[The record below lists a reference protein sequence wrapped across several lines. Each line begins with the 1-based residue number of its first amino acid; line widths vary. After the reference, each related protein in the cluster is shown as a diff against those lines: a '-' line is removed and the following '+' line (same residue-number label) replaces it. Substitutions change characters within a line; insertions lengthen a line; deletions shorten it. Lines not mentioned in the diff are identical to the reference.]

1 MSGRK
6 HTAPNNAVWADQVAH
21 AYSQITS
28 STPPV
33 PPGAAMVSCFV
44 PIRTHHHEIG
54 GKISLVITDSAF
66 TTRQS
71 TEDKAG
77 AHSLIKQTISF
88 FSARF
93 IFRQYSTSL
102 EQAKQLMALPG

>member
-6 HTAPNNAVWADQVAH
+6 HTAPNNAVWADQVTH

-33 PPGAAMVSCFV
+33 PPEAAMDSCFV
-44 PIRTHHHEIG
+44 LIRTHHHEIG

-66 TTRQS
+66 TT
-71 TEDKAG
+71 T
-77 AHSLIKQTISF
+77 L
-88 FSARF
+88 
-93 IFRQYSTSL
+93 
-102 EQAKQLMALPG
+102 